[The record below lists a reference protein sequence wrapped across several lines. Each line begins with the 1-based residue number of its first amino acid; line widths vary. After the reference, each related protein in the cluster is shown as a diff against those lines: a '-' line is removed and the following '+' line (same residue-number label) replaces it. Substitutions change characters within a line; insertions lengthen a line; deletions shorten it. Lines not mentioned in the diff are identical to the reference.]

1 MTLKELVSN
10 LWTTTM
16 IIAGLREVAR
26 ASVKVDH
33 FMQVQIV
40 KEVVKLFET
49 VVVQRITIRQWH
61 WNSVSNVVPNMFKG
75 GTM

>member
-1 MTLKELVSN
+1 MKFTMQGYVNRKSRTPKELAPR
-10 LWTTTM
+10 LWNTTM
-16 IIAGLREVAR
+16 MIAGLREVAR

-49 VVVQRITIRQWH
+49 VVV
-61 WNSVSNVVPNMFKG
+61 
-75 GTM
+75 

>member
-1 MTLKELVSN
+1 MTPKELVSH

-26 ASVKVDH
+26 ASVKVDY

-49 VVVQRITIRQWH
+49 VVV
-61 WNSVSNVVPNMFKG
+61 
-75 GTM
+75 

>member
-1 MTLKELVSN
+1 MIPNELAPR

-26 ASVKVDH
+26 ASVEADH
-33 FMQVQIV
+33 FMQVQII

-49 VVVQRITIRQWH
+49 VVVQRITIRQWS
-61 WNSVSNVVPNMFKG
+61 WNSVPNVVPNMFKS

>member
-1 MTLKELVSN
+1 MTPKELVSN

-40 KEVVKLFET
+40 KEIVKLFET
-49 VVVQRITIRQWH
+49 VVV
-61 WNSVSNVVPNMFKG
+61 
-75 GTM
+75 

>member
-1 MTLKELVSN
+1 MTPNELAPN

-16 IIAGLREVAR
+16 MIAGLHEVAR
-26 ASVKVDH
+26 ASVEVDH

-49 VVVQRITIRQWH
+49 VVV
-61 WNSVSNVVPNMFKG
+61 
-75 GTM
+75 

>member
-1 MTLKELVSN
+1 MTPNELAPR

-26 ASVKVDH
+26 ASVKADH

-40 KEVVKLFET
+40 KEIVKLFET
-49 VVVQRITIRQWH
+49 VVV
-61 WNSVSNVVPNMFKG
+61 
-75 GTM
+75 